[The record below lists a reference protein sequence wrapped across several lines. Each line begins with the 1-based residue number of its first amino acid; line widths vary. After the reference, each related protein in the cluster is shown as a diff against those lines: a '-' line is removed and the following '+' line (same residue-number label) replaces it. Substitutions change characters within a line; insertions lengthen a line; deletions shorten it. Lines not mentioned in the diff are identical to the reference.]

1 MGNQQWAAHLFCM
14 DITSTLP
21 IDYWLLPISFALPPE
36 NGVILQPQII
46 FSMEYSRIVAVTGIS
61 GLYEILSSKS
71 DGAIVRS
78 LEDASTRFVSSR
90 VHNLSHLESIE
101 IYTSG
106 ENVALSDVFA
116 AMKNSSEAL
125 PDVKDNKA
133 LKGYFEKVY
142 PEMDFERVYTSDM
155 KKMVNWLGVL
165 QKHNVDFT
173 PAEQPHQEETEAVAE
188 EAAPVQEEKKKE
200 PKTGKKKNVA
210 ETLEAAGEKVV
221 LDVAPDEV
229 PEVAKTKTTKTR
241 KKKSE
246 E

>member
-1 MGNQQWAAHLFCM
+1 M
-14 DITSTLP
+14 P
-21 IDYWLLPISFALPPE
+21 
-36 NGVILQPQII
+36 
-46 FSMEYSRIVAVTGIS
+46 

-78 LEDASTRFVSSR
+78 LEDGSTKFVSSR

-106 ENVALSDVFA
+106 ENVSLSDVFT
-116 AMKNSSEAL
+116 AMKDSSEAL

-142 PEMDFERVYTSDM
+142 PDMDFERVYTSDM
-155 KKMVNWLGVL
+155 KKMVNWLGSL

-173 PAEQPHQEETEAVAE
+173 PAEQPEEQEAEVENKAEETQPA
-188 EAAPVQEEKKKE
+188 EEKKE
-200 PKTGKKKNVA
+200 APKKGGRKKNVA

-221 LDVAPDEV
+221 LDVNKDEV
-229 PEVAKTKTTKTR
+229 PEVAKTKSTRGR
-241 KKKSE
+241 KKKSDE
-246 E
+246 ENS

>member
-1 MGNQQWAAHLFCM
+1 VTEGFAYLAA
-14 DITSTLP
+14 P
-21 IDYWLLPISFALPPE
+21 
-36 NGVILQPQII
+36 NI
-46 FSMEYSRIVAVTGIS
+46 FSMEYSRIVAVTGMP
-61 GLYEILSSKS
+61 GLYEIISSKS

-78 LEDASTRFVSSR
+78 LEDGSTKFVSSR

-106 ENVALSDVFA
+106 ENVALSDVFT

-173 PAEQPHQEETEAVAE
+173 PAEQPQEEQEQTEEVE
-188 EAAPVQEEKKKE
+188 NEAPAAEEKKE
-200 PKTGKKKNVA
+200 APKKGGRKKNVA

-221 LDVAPDEV
+221 LDVQPDEV
-229 PEVAKTKTTKTR
+229 PEVAKTKTTRTR
-241 KKKSE
+241 KKKTDE
-246 E
+246 ENS

>member
-1 MGNQQWAAHLFCM
+1 
-14 DITSTLP
+14 
-21 IDYWLLPISFALPPE
+21 
-36 NGVILQPQII
+36 
-46 FSMEYSRIVAVTGIS
+46 MEYSRIVAVTGMP

-78 LEDASTRFVSSR
+78 LEDGSTKFVSSR

-101 IYTSG
+101 IYTNG
-106 ENVALSDVFA
+106 ENVALSDVFT
-116 AMKNSSEAL
+116 AMKDSSEAL

-133 LKGYFEKVY
+133 LKAYFEKVY

-155 KKMVNWLGVL
+155 KKMVNWSSSL
-165 QKHNVDFT
+165 QKHNIDFT
-173 PAEQPHQEETEAVAE
+173 PAEQPAEDTEATEETPTAEATA
-188 EAAPVQEEKKKE
+188 VQEEKKAPAK
-200 PKTGKKKNVA
+200 KSRKKNVA
-210 ETLEAAGEKVV
+210 ETLDEAGEKVV

-229 PEVAKTKTTKTR
+229 PEVAKTKTTKSR